1 MTDPGESELALCLG
15 DLGLSVFLLF
25 PGLLVSQGGSTYYEK
40 KAQCEVSK
48 C

>member
-1 MTDPGESELALCLG
+1 MTDPGESELALCLR

-25 PGLLVSQGGSTYYEK
+25 PGLLVKRKEK